1 MAAETQYS
9 QLRERI
15 AGLSGVIMIIGD
27 TDTGKTTLARLL
39 IADAV
44 DAGRTVAFVDADIAA
59 STVGPAACVGLR
71 VITSKADLESMSEP
85 DELRFVGAVEPG
97 GVVLPHVVAVAA
109 LVDVAKE
116 RADLVILDTTGVIA
130 GVVGQTLKYHI
141 AELTNPTMVVA
152 IERGSDLDPVIGM
165 LRRFLSLRI
174 AEVDLPADLIPMSP
188 VERQLARAAAF
199 HQDLGEDPP
208 RWRVQTTVFAPTL
221 PVGFDVSRLDAML
234 VGVQDERGRC
244 LGLGVLEH
252 SEGAVRVATRH
263 GEAMRGLRLGS
274 IRIDLETYAT
284 SRVRLR
290 ELIFGV

>member
-1 MAAETQYS
+1 MPTETQYT

-15 AGLSGVIMIIGD
+15 SGLSGVIMIIGD
-27 TDTGKTTLARLL
+27 VDTGKTSLARKL

-44 DAGRTVAFVDADIAA
+44 AADRSVAFVDADIAA
-59 STVGPAACVGLR
+59 STVGPAGCVGLR
-71 VITSKADLESMSEP
+71 VVTSTADLDTLSQP
-85 DELRFVGAVEPG
+85 DDLRFVGAVEPG

-109 LVDVAKE
+109 LVDIARE
-116 RADLVILDTTGVIA
+116 RADLVIVDTTGVIS

-141 AELTNPTMVVA
+141 AELTKPAMVVA
-152 IERGSDLDPVIGM
+152 IERGSDLDPVVAM
-165 LRRFLSLRI
+165 LRRFLSVRI
-174 AEVDLPADLIPMSP
+174 AEIDPPGDLIPMSP

-199 HQDLGEDPP
+199 HHDLGDDPP

-221 PVGFDVSRLDAML
+221 PLGFDVSRLDGML
-234 VGVQDERGRC
+234 VGVQDELGRC

-252 SEGAVRVATRH
+252 SDGAVRVATRH
-263 GEAMRGLRLGS
+263 GEQMRGLRLGS
-274 IRIDLETYAT
+274 IRVDLETFAT